1 MEADSG
7 HLGTPTLVRNF
18 EAIRIK
24 PKEALSDIHPL
35 PIFGSQEGLTEL
47 FDETMKAWVFK
58 YDPVRIKERLLHPTD
73 DSVKKL
79 KDVRKYGIILS
90 DHYLTI
96 DQSQLVPENLVFF
109 LHTLGK
115 YNDNIGLSKRNKY
128 ADRLLGDNFLE
139 SLKSLDEMNPMS
151 VDDFRTTIS
160 RVIGEVRVL
169 SSHQSL
175 IMGDFHRLRKKI
187 RLLGNLFQ
195 VPAVR
200 ELEGEAH
207 QLFYQIQLISDQLG
221 DRHDLVLQ
229 RHIHEGTSY
238 KSQMMAIDKPTEEEI
253 NNAVTLVER
262 ALGIN

>member
-7 HLGTPTLVRNF
+7 HLGAPTLVRNF
-18 EAIRIK
+18 EAIKIK
-24 PKEALSDIHPL
+24 PKETLSDIHPL

-47 FDETMKAWVFK
+47 FGESMKAWVFK
-58 YDPVRIKERLLHPTD
+58 FDPVRLKDRLLHPKD
-73 DSVKKL
+73 DSL
-79 KDVRKYGIILS
+79 KELKEVRKYGLILR
-90 DHYLTI
+90 DHYLTM
-96 DQSQLVPENLVFF
+96 DQSQSVPANLVFF

-115 YNDNIGLSKRNKY
+115 YNDHIGSSKRSKY
-128 ADRLLGDNFLE
+128 ADRLLSDKFLE

-151 VDDFRTTIS
+151 VDGFRTSIS
-160 RVIGEVRVL
+160 RVIGEIRVL
-169 SSHQSL
+169 SSQQSL
-175 IMGDFHRLRKKI
+175 IMGDFHTLRKKI

-195 VPAVR
+195 VPATR
-200 ELEGEAH
+200 DLEGEAH

-238 KSQMMAIDKPTEEEI
+238 KSQMMAVDKPTEEEI
-253 NNAVTLVER
+253 NNIVTLVER